1 MNSNNEFNFTKVEN
15 SLKKLE
21 EPQSIYLKNIK
32 DFLSLRNIDNNK
44 KSEIMNQIKKL
55 LNTNKQLINNLNESN
70 NENLEKC
77 IKHIN
82 DNVNPFS
89 NFNVLSQINLKKNE
103 LNRLPIES
111 VYKYTI
117 IANES
122 YYKLNEIEN
131 KNKYNSLQS
140 TINEY
145 NKLLTHVEFFDKF
158 LKVLNDYAINLQQS
172 FKDLKEKLKIKI
184 ELRLNDSINI
194 LNEANQILDDFSK
207 NYLESNNNINKINSP
222 NNNIISNFN
231 IYLNLHTDNYFI
243 PVNIQ
248 EYYNIISESNSN
260 EILKRYSNEFEM
272 YELLSNNLKAKIKNL
287 FNKSATN
294 YEEKIATYNN
304 DTINSLNY
312 LQYLIDLNVNNSS
325 RTENI
330 GLEKLTQQS
339 NLIHSH
345 KERLKILKTII
356 ITYNNSY
363 VNKNINFND
372 TEKKNAI
379 KAAIEIYIQHIE
391 NTKKSLEELINQFK
405 LICSDLNKKIKSLK
419 KIPLNHEDYV
429 NLQKALKEIKTLQN
443 TYTNMINECNKTMG
457 HLNILGFNKI
467 NDNSLNSTNT
477 NPNLN
482 TNHNTVQMGNTEES
496 INSNSNRNQQ
506 ITEALGG
513 DNSPAFYN
521 FIFEH
526 LFIGNTINELLKI
539 KNDKVFYHFIN
550 ISKNNYTNNK
560 SLFVINDNELILTKN
575 KHTKDILEKIINA
588 IKKIEKI
595 NHLPNRVKKPKSMPS
610 NNDKLGNLGYTKKL
624 KNLNLYQ
631 KEIYNYVIDHKDKL
645 TKFLNSELVKAPNF
659 K

>member
-1 MNSNNEFNFTKVEN
+1 
-15 SLKKLE
+15 
-21 EPQSIYLKNIK
+21 
-32 DFLSLRNIDNNK
+32 
-44 KSEIMNQIKKL
+44 
-55 LNTNKQLINNLNESN
+55 
-70 NENLEKC
+70 
-77 IKHIN
+77 
-82 DNVNPFS
+82 
-89 NFNVLSQINLKKNE
+89 
-103 LNRLPIES
+103 
-111 VYKYTI
+111 
-117 IANES
+117 
-122 YYKLNEIEN
+122 
-131 KNKYNSLQS
+131 
-140 TINEY
+140 
-145 NKLLTHVEFFDKF
+145 
-158 LKVLNDYAINLQQS
+158 
-172 FKDLKEKLKIKI
+172 
-184 ELRLNDSINI
+184 
-194 LNEANQILDDFSK
+194 
-207 NYLESNNNINKINSP
+207 
-222 NNNIISNFN
+222 
-231 IYLNLHTDNYFI
+231 
-243 PVNIQ
+243 
-248 EYYNIISESNSN
+248 
-260 EILKRYSNEFEM
+260 M

-477 NPNLN
+477 NPNL
-482 TNHNTVQMGNTEES
+482 
-496 INSNSNRNQQ
+496 
-506 ITEALGG
+506 L
-513 DNSPAFYN
+513 
-521 FIFEH
+521 
-526 LFIGNTINELLKI
+526 
-539 KNDKVFYHFIN
+539 
-550 ISKNNYTNNK
+550 
-560 SLFVINDNELILTKN
+560 
-575 KHTKDILEKIINA
+575 
-588 IKKIEKI
+588 
-595 NHLPNRVKKPKSMPS
+595 
-610 NNDKLGNLGYTKKL
+610 
-624 KNLNLYQ
+624 
-631 KEIYNYVIDHKDKL
+631 
-645 TKFLNSELVKAPNF
+645 
-659 K
+659 